1 MSSVHHNATAHGGR
15 PHRFD
20 RRDRAHRPRPPWH
33 EAFDRGRL
41 VATAVLGGYAL
52 WTAATPDVF
61 RFLDWVDLAFHEAG
75 HLVLTPFGQ
84 VLHFLGGTLGQ
95 LFWPVACGVHF
106 WRRGQRFSSAVML
119 LWLGQNF
126 FNIARYQKDAVLT
139 ELPLVGG
146 GMHDWNWLLTR
157 FHALK
162 YAQVLGNLTYAVGVA
177 AVFAGIYGMVRFAR
191 RDQA

>member
-1 MSSVHHNATAHGGR
+1 
-15 PHRFD
+15 
-20 RRDRAHRPRPPWH
+20 
-33 EAFDRGRL
+33 
-41 VATAVLGGYAL
+41 
-52 WTAATPDVF
+52 
-61 RFLDWVDLAFHEAG
+61 
-75 HLVLTPFGQ
+75 
-84 VLHFLGGTLGQ
+84 
-95 LFWPVACGVHF
+95 
-106 WRRGQRFSSAVML
+106 ML

-177 AVFAGIYGMVRFAR
+177 AVLAGIYGMVRFAR
-191 RDQA
+191 RGDGEWT